1 MNLRIAYMTGEYP
14 RISDTFIQREIAS
27 LRKLGVHIETISIR
41 RTSNSQHVGP
51 EQRAEFQRTYSI
63 LPVSPVRIA
72 TAHLNFLLRSPD
84 KWFSTLLLSWKTKGI
99 GFKALLR
106 QFAYFIESA
115 LVAKFIQKRKLTHL
129 HNHFANS
136 SGTVAMLASA
146 MGGFSFSLTMHGPA
160 IFFEPQRWRI
170 DVKCQR
176 ALFILCISHYCRSQ
190 AMIWAPQKVWQRLH
204 IIHCGVDPEIYQQRN
219 HSETGKKLLFV
230 GRLASV
236 KGLPVLIDAMKLLV
250 MKYPN
255 LMLTIVG
262 DGPDRALLEE
272 QTNQLG
278 LKKNIHY
285 TGPISQAEVAN
296 KLASTDVF
304 VLPSFAEGVP
314 VVLMEAM
321 ASGVPVVATQIAG
334 VSELVEEGVSGYL
347 VPPGDQKLLANRITT
362 LLSSCELRKQMGHSG
377 RQKVKEEFNTIIEA
391 NHILTILHN
400 RLEGKKCPIRPS
412 VPLTNPI
419 SSCF

>member
-14 RISDTFIQREIAS
+14 RISDTFIQREIAA

-41 RTSNSQHVGP
+41 RTANSQHVGP

-63 LPVSPVRIA
+63 LPASPARIVA
-72 TAHLNFLLRSPD
+72 AHFSFLMRSPG
-84 KWFSTLLLSWKTKGI
+84 KWFSTLFLAWKTKGL
-99 GFKALLR
+99 GFKALFHQL
-106 QFAYFIESA
+106 AYFVEAA

-136 SGTVAMLASA
+136 SATVAMLASA
-146 MGGFSFSLTMHGPA
+146 MGDFSFSFTIHGPA

-170 DVKCQR
+170 DAKCQQ

-190 AMIWAPQKVWQRLH
+190 AMIWAPQKVWQHLH
-204 IIHCGVDPEIYQQRN
+204 IVHCGVAPVIYQQRN

-236 KGLPVLIDAMKLLV
+236 KGLPVLLDVMNLLI
-250 MKYPN
+250 MKYPK
-255 LMLTIVG
+255 LVLTIVG
-262 DGPDRALLEE
+262 DGPNRGILEE

-278 LKKNIHY
+278 LKNNIHFI
-285 TGPISQAEVAN
+285 GPVSQAEVAN
-296 KLASTDVF
+296 NLANTDVF

-321 ASGVPVVATQIAG
+321 ASSVPVVATQIAG
-334 VSELVEEGVSGYL
+334 ISELVEEGISGYL
-347 VPPGDQKLLANRITT
+347 VPPGDQKLLADRISN
-362 LLSSCELRKQMGHSG
+362 LLANSELRKQMGQSG
-377 RQKVKEEFNTIIEA
+377 REKVKEEFNTRIEA
-391 NHILTILHN
+391 NRILTILQN
-400 RLEGKKCPIRPS
+400 RLLGKKCPIRPS
-412 VPLTNPI
+412 RILRR
-419 SSCF
+419 